1 MNKIGLI
8 ARRPIQNIL
17 IRFSGQKFSH
27 DYDAMVNANKCVVF
41 MKGTP
46 DAPNVSFT
54 NSHTENYG
62 YRQCGFS
69 RAVIQMLEA
78 EGADFKEVDTHNI
91 LADEI
96 MREELKEYSDWPTFP
111 QVNNF

>member
-54 NSHTENYG
+54 NSHTENHD
-62 YRQCGFS
+62 YR
-69 RAVIQMLEA
+69 
-78 EGADFKEVDTHNI
+78 
-91 LADEI
+91 
-96 MREELKEYSDWPTFP
+96 
-111 QVNNF
+111 

>member
-46 DAPNVSFT
+46 DAPNVSILRFFFT
-54 NSHTENYG
+54 NSHTENHG
-62 YRQCGFS
+62 YR
-69 RAVIQMLEA
+69 
-78 EGADFKEVDTHNI
+78 
-91 LADEI
+91 
-96 MREELKEYSDWPTFP
+96 
-111 QVNNF
+111 